1 MHHSIVVC
9 NGDECLFKCALGHS
23 KDIRA
28 VTDEWA
34 AAHRMHNHGDSYFQ
48 ASSSLAGPSTQK
60 VLLLVSIQSRPGCW
74 NYNSAAANDILLI
87 LGDNKVQIAL
97 ANPNTLVIIITDVPN
112 VRNILE
118 MPLHS
123 AVASVRVLRPTR
135 DHVEFGVRFA
145 TSILRPGDEC
155 TMSFGCYSKKG
166 TNAFQLAD
174 PMVAVTGKD
183 LRRWMIEHTNPHAVI
198 RVILDVS
205 LSLCHKTALSRTNRI
220 RRSVTA
226 GTFFIYPGTSTPRVH
241 WSPQGCPSCGKIHQK
256 LYACPRARGTKR
268 HTS

>member
-226 GTFFIYPGTSTPRVH
+226 GTFFV
-241 WSPQGCPSCGKIHQK
+241 
-256 LYACPRARGTKR
+256 RAALVDL
-268 HTS
+268 H